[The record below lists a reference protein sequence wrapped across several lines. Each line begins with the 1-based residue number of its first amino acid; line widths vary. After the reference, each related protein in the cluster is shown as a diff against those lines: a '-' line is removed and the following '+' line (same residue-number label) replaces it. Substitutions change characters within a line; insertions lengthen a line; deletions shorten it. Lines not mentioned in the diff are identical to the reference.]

1 MKLILFSIT
10 FLLLLKNLSAYEQIS
25 IQKTDY
31 LKNYSNL
38 IEHINV
44 TISAHDQSQI
54 IESNIYN
61 INFSSNQ
68 ISFELDISK
77 LYSDLYESNK
87 EYNLLLLQCSLKE
100 NFFQF
105 NQNYKKCPN
114 FKILSF
120 NKDKFV
126 YLNFLDNF
134 YRIKKYTIND
144 NPKDIWINMINL
156 KKNYNELFIH
166 PNLYTKLASYLGH
179 KPQINSYQNG
189 AVNVTFTSYFS
200 NKQIYFL
207 LNIF

>member
-1 MKLILFSIT
+1 MKLVLFSIT

-44 TISAHDQSQI
+44 SISAYDQSQI

-68 ISFELDISK
+68 ISFELDVSK
-77 LYSDLYESNK
+77 LHSDLYESNK
-87 EYNLLLLQCSLKE
+87 EYNLLFLQCSLKE

-120 NKDKFV
+120 NKDKFI

-156 KKNYNELFIH
+156 KKNHNQLLIH

-179 KPQINSYQNG
+179 KPKIISYQNEK
-189 AVNVTFTSYFS
+189 VNVTFTSYFS